1 MKSGFLAM
9 LGEAWRAMG
18 ANRLRTL
25 LTMLGMV
32 IGVGAVVLMMSVGQ
46 GAQYAIK
53 QTITAMGSNLF
64 VLLSGS
70 TSAGGV
76 RSGGGSNLTL
86 TVGDA
91 DAIAE
96 LPGVQAVAPIHP
108 GNAQTVY
115 GPNNWNTSIIGTTP
129 GYLEARSPHWSG
141 LPTRRA
147 PATRVAL
154 IGKTA
159 AEICSR

>member
-1 MKSGFLAM
+1 MNRPFRMGSGFLAV

-76 RSGGGSNLTL
+76 RSGSGGGYTL
-86 TVGDA
+86 NIGDA

-96 LPGVQAVAPIHP
+96 LPGVQAVAPIHT
-108 GNAQTVY
+108 GRTQAVY
-115 GPNNWNTSIIGTTP
+115 GPNNWNTSVIGTTAA
-129 GYLEARSPHWSG
+129 YL
-141 LPTRRA
+141 
-147 PATRVAL
+147 
-154 IGKTA
+154 
-159 AEICSR
+159 